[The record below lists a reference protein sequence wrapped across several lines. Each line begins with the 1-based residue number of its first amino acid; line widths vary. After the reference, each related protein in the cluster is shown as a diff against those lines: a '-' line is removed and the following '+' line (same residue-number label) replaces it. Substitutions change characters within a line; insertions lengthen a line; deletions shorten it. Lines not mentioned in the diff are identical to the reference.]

1 MKERRTTE
9 VPIGELVVAGS
20 EDTLTCQAIGSCVV
34 IILYD
39 PKYKVSALIHAML
52 PSSKAHT
59 SMHLRALTDD
69 VRYVD
74 TAIDDALKRMLGK
87 GSKREDLEAKLV
99 GGANMF
105 GLSNSDIG
113 TENVLSAKEKLKKEG
128 IKLIGECVGG
138 SQGRSVEFCVET
150 GIVAVKTEF

>member
-9 VPIGELVVAGS
+9 VPIGELVVAEG
-20 EDTLTCQAIGSCVV
+20 EDILTAQAVGSCAV

-39 PKYKVSALIHAML
+39 PNHKIGALAHAML
-52 PSSKAHT
+52 PSSKVHT
-59 SMHLRALTDD
+59 SMHLGALTDD

-74 TAIDDALKRMLGK
+74 TAIDEALKRMQEK
-87 GSKREDLEAKLV
+87 GSKKQDLEAKLI

-105 GLSNSDIG
+105 SLSGSDIG

-128 IKLIGECVGG
+128 IKLIGESVGG

-150 GIVAVKTEF
+150 GIVTVKTEF